1 MSRRSAPAV
10 GVIAAAILL
19 PGCSSH
25 ATREECQQILEHYI
39 DLSLE
44 ADPELQKLP
53 PPQARAVRDMKRAVK
68 LGDTSYQKVQLR
80 CEAEITGKQ
89 VRCAKGANTA
99 DEWQACID

>member
-1 MSRRSAPAV
+1 MPTASRL
-10 GVIAAAILL
+10 AAAFLL
-19 PGCSSH
+19 AGCAGH
-25 ATREECQQILEHYI
+25 ATREDCQQILEHYI

-68 LGDTSYQKVQLR
+68 LGEDSYQKVQLR

-89 VRCAKGANTA
+89 VRCAKGAHTA